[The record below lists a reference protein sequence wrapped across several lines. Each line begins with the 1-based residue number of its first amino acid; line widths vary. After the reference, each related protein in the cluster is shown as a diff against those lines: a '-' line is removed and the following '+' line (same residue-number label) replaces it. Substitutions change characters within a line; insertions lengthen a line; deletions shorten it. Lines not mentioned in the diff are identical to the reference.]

1 MKTPVIRAA
10 APADAQQMAALD
22 KICFTV
28 PWSLESF
35 EQELTVNDKA
45 IYIVAEIDGQ
55 LAGYAGMWQI
65 LDEGHITNVAVS
77 PEHRRQGIAAAVLNT
92 LIVEGGRRGISAFT
106 LEVRASNM
114 AAQELYRGFG
124 FQTAGI
130 RPGYYEDNKEAALI
144 MWRTE

>member
-92 LIVEGGRRGISAFT
+92 LIVEGGRRGIRAFT
-106 LEVRASNM
+106 LEVRASNV

-124 FQTAGI
+124 FQSAGI

>member
-10 APADAQQMAALD
+10 VPADAQQMAALD
-22 KICFTV
+22 RICFTV

-77 PEHRRQGIAAAVLNT
+77 PEHRRQGIAAAVLT
-92 LIVEGGRRGISAFT
+92 ALIAEGGRRGIRAFT
-106 LEVRASNM
+106 LEVRASNV

>member
-77 PEHRRQGIAAAVLNT
+77 PEHRRQGIAAAVLT
-92 LIVEGGRRGISAFT
+92 ELIAEGSRRGIRAFT
-106 LEVRASNM
+106 LEVRASNV

>member
-124 FQTAGI
+124 FQSAGI

>member
-22 KICFTV
+22 RICFTV

-92 LIVEGGRRGISAFT
+92 LIVEGGRRGIRAFT
-106 LEVRASNM
+106 LEVRASNV

>member
-45 IYIVAEIDGQ
+45 IYIVAELDGQ

-77 PEHRRQGIAAAVLNT
+77 PEHRRQGIAAAVLT
-92 LIVEGGRRGISAFT
+92 ELIAEGSRRGIRAFT
-106 LEVRASNM
+106 LEVRASNV

>member
-22 KICFTV
+22 RICFTV

-92 LIVEGGRRGISAFT
+92 LIVEGGRRGIRAFT
-106 LEVRASNM
+106 LEVRASNV

-124 FQTAGI
+124 FQSAGI

>member
-1 MKTPVIRAA
+1 MKTLVIRAA

-77 PEHRRQGIAAAVLNT
+77 PEHRRQGIAAAVLT
-92 LIVEGGRRGISAFT
+92 ELIAEGSRRGIRAFT
-106 LEVRASNM
+106 LEVRASNV